1 MQKWT
6 CPIADQW
13 DRYLLDPRISER
25 QELEQHLEGCS
36 VCRFFVDQRRHDLE
50 ELDSVWLQS
59 GIPRIIH
66 LSSLAMMENTDEP
79 SSTLLA
85 AEGNGEDAKAEA
97 ITLSSPDQT
106 VLLRAV
112 RDTHTNETW
121 LYVMAKEPSMYQ
133 NVVVRPF
140 GEDQEY
146 LTDSE
151 GRVKLG
157 MIEWPTPEKLTAE
170 VRLPKATFTMV
181 PIEEPIDEDKSI
193 VLQSSTGDRIRVT
206 FTGEGRN
213 RLLEIEVLDIPNL
226 QTEVPLKVAVRGP
239 GMKGM
244 PQVKLVTLNRVTFD
258 GMESTRKLEIYLYQ

>member
-6 CPIADQW
+6 CPTADQW
-13 DRYLLDPRISER
+13 DRYLLDPKTTR
-25 QELEQHLEGCS
+25 QHELEQHLQECS
-36 VCRFFVDQRRHDLE
+36 TCRFLLAQRRHNFE
-50 ELDSVWLQS
+50 ELDEIWHE
-59 GIPRIIH
+59 PETPHIIH
-66 LSSLAMMENTDEP
+66 LSPVVLSENTDEP
-79 SSTLLA
+79 SATLLA
-85 AEGNGEDAKAEA
+85 AEGNGEGTKTEA
-97 ITLSSPDQT
+97 ITLSSPDQA

-112 RDTHTNETW
+112 RDPHTKETW

-170 VRLPKATFTMV
+170 VRLPKATFTMA
-181 PIEEPIDEDKSI
+181 PIKEPIDEDKSI

-213 RLLEIEVLDIPNL
+213 RLLEIEVLEIPDL

-239 GMKGM
+239 GMKGT

-258 GMESTRKLEIYLYQ
+258 GVESTRKLDIYLYQ